1 MNWYGSCGLVPT
13 LAHCSLRKEALCVTS
28 SSSTSACVNPASGGC
43 SWAFFACHSK
53 DLADTHRC
61 DRDVPRPRGRPS
73 EGRLTRWHSP
83 FRAVPCAKRPSL
95 RAENMS
101 VRAASRLFAVAS
113 LSPTNAARVVLSRS
127 AKPIALVSVSS
138 AEPLFL
144 QVRSLETAPCHKT
157 NHSTPH
163 IRLKSV
169 YPPTHW
175 RHLL

>member
-1 MNWYGSCGLVPT
+1 MSWHRTCGLVPT
-13 LAHCSLRKEALCVTS
+13 LAQCPLRKGATCVTS
-28 SSSTSACVNPASGGC
+28 LSITSACVNAVSGGC
-43 SWAFFACHSK
+43 SWAFFACHSRH
-53 DLADTHRC
+53 LSGTHRC
-61 DRDVPRPRGRPS
+61 DRNAPRPRGRPS

-101 VRAASRLFAVAS
+101 LRAASRLFAAAS
-113 LSPTNAARVVLSRS
+113 ISPTNAARVVLSRG
-127 AKPIALVSVSS
+127 ANPAALVSVSS

-144 QVRSLETAPCHKT
+144 QVRGLEAAPCHKT

-169 YPPTHW
+169 YPPTRW